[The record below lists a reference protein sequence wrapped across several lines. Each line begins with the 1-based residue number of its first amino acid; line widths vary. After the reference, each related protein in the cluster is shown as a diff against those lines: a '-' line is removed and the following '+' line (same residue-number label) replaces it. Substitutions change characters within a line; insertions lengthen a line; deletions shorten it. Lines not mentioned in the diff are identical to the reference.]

1 MQLIHNA
8 TVSQETLLNIL
19 LESGGELLISICPGP
34 AHTSPY
40 VIFSVMPAM
49 AGPAAGYDRGP

>member
-1 MQLIHNA
+1 MRP

-34 AHTSPY
+34 AHTPPY
-40 VIFSVMPAM
+40 VIFSVMSAM